1 MMALPF
7 VIVFAGPSPSAWY
20 GRCGW
25 ALGSGLAAIALT
37 LMLFRLHATDSLAL
51 SF

>member
-7 VIVFAGPSPSAWY
+7 LIVFAGLAFAWH
-20 GRCGW
+20 GRRAL
-25 ALGSGLAAIALT
+25 ALGSGVAAIAVT
-37 LMLFRLHATDSLAL
+37 LVLFRLHATDSLAL

>member
-7 VIVFAGPSPSAWY
+7 VTAFAGLAFAWY
-20 GRCGW
+20 GRRDW
-25 ALGSGLAAIALT
+25 ALGSGLAAIVIMLV
-37 LMLFRLHATDSLAL
+37 LFRMHATDSLAL

>member
-7 VIVFAGPSPSAWY
+7 FIAFAGLAFAWH
-20 GRCGW
+20 GQRGW
-25 ALGSGLAAIALT
+25 ALGSGVAAIAVT
-37 LMLFRLHATDSLAL
+37 LILFRLHATDGLAL

>member
-7 VIVFAGPSPSAWY
+7 LIVFAGLAFAWY
-20 GRCGW
+20 GRRGW
-25 ALGSGLAAIALT
+25 ALGSGVVAIAVT
-37 LMLFRLHATDSLAL
+37 LLLFRMHATDSLAL

>member
-7 VIVFAGPSPSAWY
+7 FIIFIGLAFAWRGH
-20 GRCGW
+20 RGW
-25 ALGSGLAAIALT
+25 ALGSGLLAIATT

>member
-7 VIVFAGPSPSAWY
+7 VIVFAGLAFAWY
-20 GRCGW
+20 GRRGW
-25 ALGSGLAAIALT
+25 ALGSGLAAITLT